1 MVNKMKKLLI
11 LGGSRYVIPAIEAA
25 HKLGAYVITCD
36 YLPDNIG
43 HKYSDEYHNVSIID
57 KEAVLKLAKELKV
70 DGVISFATDP
80 GVVVAAYVAEQLGL
94 PTPPYESVKILQ
106 NKDLFR
112 KFLSENQFNV
122 PVAMGFS
129 NKEDAYKSLSKFN
142 FPIIVKPVD
151 SAGSKGVTRVDDI
164 KGLDKAIDFALSYS
178 LSSKFIIEEFIE
190 KLGHSSDTDC
200 FSINNELVFASFCCQ
215 YFDEAAINPY
225 TPSGYTWPSD
235 MPSEKQ
241 KELRNELQR
250 LIELLDLG
258 TSIYNVETRVGK
270 DGKAYVMEVSP
281 RGGGNRLSE
290 MLRYASGQDLIE
302 NNIRA
307 ALGMPML
314 EMTDPI
320 YNGAWAEFVV
330 HSDKNGTFNKL
341 VLDDAVRDKYL
352 IEEDIWV
359 AKGDKVKAFTGANET
374 LGTIVL
380 KFDSHEEAMSMLQ
393 NNKEW
398 IKVLVD

>member
-1 MVNKMKKLLI
+1 MKKLLI

-57 KEAVLKLAKELKV
+57 KKAVLKLAKELKI
-70 DGVISFATDP
+70 DGIISFATDP

-112 KFLSENQFNV
+112 KFLTDNNFNV
-122 PVAMGFS
+122 PVAIGFT
-129 NKEDAYKSLSKFN
+129 NKEDAFEQLDKFR

-151 SAGSKGVTRVDDI
+151 SAGSKGVTRVDNVDA
-164 KGLDKAIDFALSYS
+164 LDEAIDYALSYS
-178 LSSKFIIEEFIE
+178 LSGKFIIEEFIE

-200 FSINNELVFASFCCQ
+200 FSINNQLVFASFCCQ
-215 YFDEAAINPY
+215 YFDDGAVNPY
-225 TPSGYTWPSD
+225 VPSAFTWPSD

-241 KELRNELQR
+241 QELRNELQR
-250 LIELLDLG
+250 LIELLNLG
-258 TSIYNVETRVGK
+258 TSIYNVETRVGV
-270 DGKAYVMEVSP
+270 DGKAYIMEVSP

-290 MLRYASGQDLIE
+290 MLKYACGQDLIE

-307 ALGMPML
+307 ALGLPLL
-314 EMTDPI
+314 EMADPV
-320 YNGAWAEFVV
+320 YDGAWAEFIV
-330 HSDKNGTFNKL
+330 HSDKNGIFNKL
-341 VLDDAVRDKYL
+341 VIDDAVRDKYL

-380 KFDSHEEAMSMLQ
+380 KVDSHEEAMSMLQ
-393 NNKEW
+393 KNREW

>member
-1 MVNKMKKLLI
+1 MKKLLI

-25 HKLGAYVITCD
+25 HKLGVYVITCD

-57 KEAVLKLAKELKV
+57 KEAVLKLAKELKI
-70 DGVISFATDP
+70 DGIISFATDP

-112 KFLSENQFNV
+112 KFLTDNNFSV
-122 PVAMGFS
+122 PVAIGFT
-129 NKEDAYKSLSKFN
+129 NKEDAFEQLDKFR

-151 SAGSKGVTRVDDI
+151 SAGSKGVTRVDNVAD
-164 KGLDKAIDFALSYS
+164 LDEAIDYALSYS
-178 LSSKFIIEEFIE
+178 LSGRFIIEEFIE

-200 FSINNELVFASFCCQ
+200 FSINNQLVFASFCCQ
-215 YFDEAAINPY
+215 YFDDGAVNPY
-225 TPSGYTWPSD
+225 TPSAYTWPSD
-235 MPSEKQ
+235 MPFEKQ
-241 KELRNELQR
+241 QELRNELQR
-250 LIELLDLG
+250 LIELLNLG
-258 TSIYNVETRVGK
+258 TSIYNIETRVGV
-270 DGKAYVMEVSP
+270 DGKAYIMEVSP

-290 MLRYASGQDLIE
+290 MLKYACGQDLIE

-307 ALGMPML
+307 ALGMQLL
-314 EMTDPI
+314 EMTNPK

-330 HSDKNGTFNKL
+330 HSDKNGEFNKL
-341 VLDDAVRDKYL
+341 VIDDAIRDKYL

-393 NNKEW
+393 NNRAW